1 MRHTASAATPGDTK
15 TSGFGASWNER
26 IRIGFV
32 YTLILGT
39 TAVGF
44 ILAFIIGQLS
54 PVLAGLGLVAYA
66 FGLRHGVD
74 ADHIVAID
82 NTTRK
87 LMQDGQRPFTVGT
100 WFSLGHSAIVF
111 ILTVALVAGTR
122 AVVAD
127 PAVQSAGSIIG
138 LAVSATFLIAIGL
151 VNVLIVVGIYRV
163 FVELKKGE
171 QKLDAAELE
180 GLLNKRGVLNRLFR
194 PLFGLIRKPWHILP
208 VGVLF
213 GLGFDTATEIA
224 LLAISVGVGVSSTVP
239 IWTILILPLMFT
251 CGMVFVD
258 TTDGLIMQSAYG
270 WALINPI
277 RKVYYNLTVTIVS
290 VAVAFGIGGI
300 EILTLVATGRGIC
313 LVAAPVERDHP
324 RDDVRYVGVGDADPA
339 VVSLVWRTGVRR
351 SRPFPGTAPALSRS
365 GSMDVRPAPT
375 NGCSSS

>member
-1 MRHTASAATPGDTK
+1 VRDTEPTAAAGKPSASTLGI
-15 TSGFGASWNER
+15 SRSER
-26 IRIGFV
+26 IRIGIV
-32 YTLILGT
+32 YALILGT
-39 TAVGF
+39 TSIGF
-44 ILAFIIGQLS
+44 ILAFIIGQIS

-87 LMQDGQRPFTVGT
+87 LLQDGQRPFTVGT

-111 ILTVALVAGTR
+111 ILTVALVVGTR
-122 AVVAD
+122 VVVAD
-127 PAVQSAGSIIG
+127 PAVQSAGQIIG
-138 LAVSATFLIAIGL
+138 LAVSATFLIVIGL

-163 FVELKKGE
+163 FVELNKGN
-171 QKLDAAELE
+171 QKLNAAELE
-180 GLLNKRGVLNRLFR
+180 VLLNKRGVLNRLFR
-194 PLFGLIRKPWHILP
+194 PLFGLIRKPWHIFP

-224 LLAISVGVGVSSTVP
+224 LIAIAVGIGVSSTVP

-258 TTDGLIMQSAYG
+258 TTDGVIMQSAYG
-270 WALINPI
+270 WAFVNPI

-300 EILTLVATGRGIC
+300 EILTLIASQFRLTGPFWDALTGLNFETIGVSIIALFIVA
-313 LVAAPVERDHP
+313 
-324 RDDVRYVGVGDADPA
+324 
-339 VVSLVWRTGVRR
+339 W
-351 SRPFPGTAPALSRS
+351 ALSVAYWKYKRFDERFAAS
-365 GSMDVRPAPT
+365 ERT
-375 NGCSSS
+375 